1 MVRFTIKAK
10 IVLLAI
16 IPFIAV
22 LYFSLVGIN
31 EKVTLLKD
39 VNDSEVLTTLAVKM
53 SAFIH
58 ETQKERGMT
67 AGYIGSNGKSFSG
80 ADGLPAQRKLT
91 DSKIKDLIKYID
103 KTNIN
108 KFSTEFKE
116 RLAAGKKHMEQYE
129 SIRKRVTDL
138 TISSSDAIG
147 FYSEQNSLLLEVI
160 RYIAVNVPTVE
171 IRTQLNAYN
180 NFLRGKERA
189 GIERA
194 VLSNAF
200 AMDKMGFDTF
210 KIFNNLVV
218 NQDVYFE
225 VFMADANSEQ
235 QAYFSNTLSGPAV
248 NEVQRMRDIAF
259 SRVGQDSLG
268 SIDPAYWFSQMT
280 IKINLMLD
288 IELKL
293 AADFDTAVAEHRSSA
308 IIGMI
313 LFIVFVIALV
323 IVLVILS
330 IYVIVKVTKPIE
342 KLKKVVSE
350 VAKGDLTV
358 NFTNSSTGPPE
369 VANDELG
376 DLTLSLIDMKR
387 NLKEVISSIVEGSND
402 LTVSSSELLE
412 VSVGL
417 ASEASASTEKAGT
430 VAAAAE
436 ELNANSSS
444 VSDGM
449 NQSSENLNGVASAS
463 EEMSATISQIVQN
476 TEKAMA
482 ITSEAVKQSKDVSIL
497 MKDLGDSAND
507 IGKVTETIT
516 SISDQTNLLA
526 LNATIEAARAGAAGK
541 GFAVVA
547 SEIKELAKQTAEAT
561 EDIRIKIDRIQT
573 STTNSITDINK
584 ITEIVQQVNDYVTTI
599 VAAVEEQA
607 VTTKDIT
614 DNIGHASL
622 AVQDA
627 TERSGQNST
636 VSQEIAREIAE
647 VSSSASAISEAS
659 TQVSTSAEAL
669 SKLSGQLTEI
679 VSKFKV

>member
-10 IVLLAI
+10 IILLAI

-67 AGYIGSNGKSFSG
+67 AGYIGSRGVSFSG
-80 ADGLPAQRKLT
+80 PDGLPGQRKLS
-91 DSKIKDLIKYID
+91 DSKLTELKEYISKTDLE
-103 KTNIN
+103 
-108 KFSTEFKE
+108 KFGTDFRE
-116 RLAAGKKHMEQYE
+116 RLVVAMKYADGYE
-129 SIRKRVTDL
+129 SIRNKVNAL
-138 TISSSDAIG
+138 TITTTETIG
-147 FYSEQNSLLLEVI
+147 FYTNQNSLLLEVI
-160 RYIAVNVPTVE
+160 RFIAVNVPTVE

-200 AMDKMGFDTF
+200 GMDKLTFDAF
-210 KIFNNLVV
+210 KTFNNLVV
-218 NQDVYFE
+218 NQEVYFE
-225 VFMADANSEQ
+225 VFIADANDEQ
-235 QAYFSNTLSGPAV
+235 KSYFSNTLSGPAV
-248 NEVQRMRDIAF
+248 NEVQKMRDIAF
-259 SRVGQDSLG
+259 ARVGQDSLG

-280 IKINLMLD
+280 VKINLMLD

-293 AADFDTAVAEHRSSA
+293 ALDFDTAVAEHRSSA
-308 IIGMI
+308 AFGLILYII
-313 LFIVFVIALV
+313 FVIVLV

-330 IYVIVKVTKPIE
+330 IYVIIKVTKPIE
-342 KLKKVVSE
+342 KLKSVVSE
-350 VAKGDLTV
+350 VAEGDLTA
-358 NFTNSSTGPPE
+358 NFTSSATGKPV

-376 DLTLSLIDMKR
+376 DLTLSFIDMTK
-387 NLKEVISSIVEGSND
+387 NLKEVISSIVKGSND
-402 LTVSSSELLE
+402 LTLSSSELLE

-449 NQSSENLNGVASAS
+449 SQSSENLNGVASAS
-463 EEMSATISQIVQN
+463 EEMSATITQIVQN
-476 TEKAMA
+476 TEKAMT

-497 MKDLGDSAND
+497 MKDLGESAND

-526 LNATIEAARAGAAGK
+526 LNATIEAARAGTAGK

-547 SEIKELAKQTAEAT
+547 SEIKDLAKQTAEAT

-573 STTNSITDINK
+573 STSNSITDINK

-607 VTTKDIT
+607 ITTKDIT

-636 VSQEIAREIAE
+636 VSQEIAKEIAE
-647 VSSSASAISEAS
+647 VSSSAGAISEAS

-669 SKLSGQLTEI
+669 SKLSEQLTEI
-679 VSKFKV
+679 VSKFKI